1 MCLGV
6 FVLSKEIIILYAGK
20 KYLAAIVP
28 LMIACITRIFISLE
42 SVMNNLVMY
51 PNNREDR
58 ILKVSLICGTSNL
71 IINYLLVTFKIFSPI
86 TALATTGLVELA
98 VFITHYIYARR
109 KMNINVQVFS
119 KKNMTYI
126 ILSLLFIPISLLLI
140 KLNLGFYITMILI
153 IITCMLLYFI
163 VLYIKKD
170 NNLMFILDKF
180 KKKLKVGKK

>member
-1 MCLGV
+1 M
-6 FVLSKEIIILYAGK
+6 
-20 KYLAAIVP
+20 
-28 LMIACITRIFISLE
+28 
-42 SVMNNLVMY
+42 
-51 PNNREDR
+51 
-58 ILKVSLICGTSNL
+58 
-71 IINYLLVTFKIFSPI
+71 
-86 TALATTGLVELA
+86 ATTGLVELA
-98 VFITHYIYARR
+98 VFITHYIYSRR

-126 ILSLLFIPISLLLI
+126 ILSLLFIPISLLLR

-180 KKKLKVGKK
+180 KNKSIKSTGGGFLGPDSLIIEESRKMIPQIVEDRNKLSTFQQVFNSLLFVISLG